1 MNSLWLGLQASQL
14 LPTFVALIEIFRV
27 VNNYLVKLLFVLTL
41 FSCENRFSKYAIP
54 NLEEV
59 RAYDQDK
66 ADAFVRENLKKY
78 PDNLELVIHKLKMLK
93 EREWPIGSNSEIR
106 DAIKLDSL
114 NTTILELAADL
125 YVNRNEFERALT
137 FASRAEKYGSNSA
150 SFYQLKSQ
158 VYNGKGEYDR
168 AIDYINKAILINR
181 SDYESYYTKGKIY
194 LSFGDTLSALRFMNI
209 GLANNRNNYR
219 TLYEVSDIYEKTGQY
234 EQAELLIDKA
244 ISYAPQNEKL
254 RLKKA
259 DIYIN
264 QDKIE
269 DAKEV
274 LRASFEEDSTR
285 LESAMKLGNIHYK
298 LLNYDSTI
306 LVMEKISSVD
316 SLNMGALS
324 LKAKSYDMRGLY
336 TSAINTYEQILSV
349 DSLYEDA
356 KTERDKVIRKRAYL
370 QKIKEEREAVPT
382 FDFFIP
388 KIKETI

>member
-1 MNSLWLGLQASQL
+1 ME
-14 LPTFVALIEIFRV
+14 EI
-27 VNNYLVKLLFVLTL
+27 
-41 FSCENRFSKYAIP
+41 
-54 NLEEV
+54 

-66 ADAFVRENLKKY
+66 VDAFVRENLKKY
-78 PDNLELVIHKLKMLK
+78 PDNLELVVHKLKMLK
-93 EREWPIGSNSEIR
+93 TRDWPIGSNSEIR
-106 DAIKLDSL
+106 NAIKLDSL

-125 YVNRNEFERALT
+125 YVNRNEFETALT

-158 VYNGKGEYDR
+158 IYNGKGEYDR

-194 LSFGDTLSALRFMNI
+194 LSFGDTISALRFMNI
-209 GLANNRNNYR
+209 GLANNRSNYR

-234 EQAELLIDKA
+234 KQAELLIDKA

-254 RLKKA
+254 RLKKT
-259 DIYIN
+259 DIYLN
-264 QDKIE
+264 QDKMKE
-269 DAKEV
+269 AKEV
-274 LRASFEEDSTR
+274 LRTSFEEDSTR
-285 LESAMKLGNIHYK
+285 LASGMKLGSIYFE

-306 LVMEKISSVD
+306 LVMEKINSYD
-316 SLNMGALS
+316 SLNMEALS
-324 LKAKSYDMRGLY
+324 LKAKSFERRGFY
-336 TSAINTYEQILSV
+336 TSAINTYGQILSV

-356 KTERDKVIRKRAYL
+356 KTEREKVIRKRAYL

-388 KIKETI
+388 KIKKTI